1 MESISPEP
9 AEWFARKQGHISG
22 FLRGHTGGSVLP
34 HGKMDVA
41 CLHRWPVR
49 FASAFLQEWGSFAI
63 IEFRHWCCFPQKQ
76 NEAFLLSEKLGGD
89 VQPVVDETRYPN
101 ILMNALW
108 DSGGSHSS
116 LTWSSVSISPGKV
129 PSGNKYLCVIDLSF
143 HMHRSQN
150 NAANTAILSPG
161 LCKWDWAELLFPA
174 CPFSADP
181 WRFPKKVPQSSST
194 FCCSSD
200 IQLLSVFSLRRVS
213 GIFQALSDNHVV
225 LLIQKSSTPCSRG
238 VNSGPRKL
246 LQDWKEK

>member
-1 MESISPEP
+1 M
-9 AEWFARKQGHISG
+9 
-22 FLRGHTGGSVLP
+22 LLP
-34 HGKMDVA
+34 
-41 CLHRWPVR
+41 
-49 FASAFLQEWGSFAI
+49 SETEWG
-63 IEFRHWCCFPQKQ
+63 FPAFWKAGRGCSASGWRDKVPKHF
-76 NEAFLLSEKLGGD
+76 NECSLGQWWQSQFLNLELSEHLF
-89 VQPVVDETRYPN
+89 PLERYLLE
-101 ILMNALW
+101 IM
-108 DSGGSHSS
+108 
-116 LTWSSVSISPGKV
+116 
-129 PSGNKYLCVIDLSF
+129 CVIDLSF